1 MTLTVTQV
9 FMLTELRW
17 DNKINIIL
25 QVARR
30 YGKWSS
36 MATAGA
42 VTAFSRSVEGHITVE
57 SGIKEHKTGPF
68 NVTADVTIKFVP
80 DRCE

>member
-1 MTLTVTQV
+1 
-9 FMLTELRW
+9 
-17 DNKINIIL
+17 
-25 QVARR
+25 
-30 YGKWSS
+30 